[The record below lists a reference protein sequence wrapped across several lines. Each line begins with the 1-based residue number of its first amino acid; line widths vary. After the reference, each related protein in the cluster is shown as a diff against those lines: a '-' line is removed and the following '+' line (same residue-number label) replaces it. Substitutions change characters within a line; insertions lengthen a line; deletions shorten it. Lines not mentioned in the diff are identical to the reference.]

1 MKFIIMILVVWVS
14 LPVFATVEF
23 KILKQEK
30 RYLYKKSNN
39 FKKRKTPRRGGA
51 SQLESIR
58 KQNEKI
64 ERLLSKRLET
74 PLIEDFTK
82 SYQIPTG
89 TAIRAML
96 LNSIVST
103 NLESPVL
110 VEVIESRKIPKGT
123 RFSCKGTTKHKRVV
137 TACDLMIMGNDEY
150 EVKVSILNMDGSAG
164 LSGKYYDGKEQ
175 YYAASVAAS
184 FVKGITESS
193 KTRIISPFGFAVD
206 RKSTKN
212 KLIDGTTEAI
222 GEASDILRDEAK
234 TQEPVVFVNAGK
246 KVLVYFNRRMEI

>member
-14 LPVFATVEF
+14 LPGFATVEF

-30 RYLYKKSNN
+30 RYLYKK
-39 FKKRKTPRRGGA
+39 RKTPRRGGA
-51 SQLESIR
+51 LQLESIR

-212 KLIDGTTEAI
+212 SNKFSKSMDTQLWWAMKVVMHPR
-222 GEASDILRDEAK
+222 SKPMLRRLK
-234 TQEPVVFVNAGK
+234 
-246 KVLVYFNRRMEI
+246 